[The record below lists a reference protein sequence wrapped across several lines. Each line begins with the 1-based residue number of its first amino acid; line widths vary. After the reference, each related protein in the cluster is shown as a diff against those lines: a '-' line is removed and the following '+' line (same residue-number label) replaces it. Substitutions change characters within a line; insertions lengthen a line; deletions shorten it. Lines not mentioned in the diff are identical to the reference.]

1 VSASVAVS
9 EAVPPAPAAESPEQS
24 VSRRS
29 VPEAES
35 AGTSPPAPATNQNSQ
50 AAPVQGRSRACFHYG
65 EQGHWVMQCPKKAA
79 QQQSGPS
86 ASAKQNVSQPG
97 AGNRSQ
103 TRYNHGRLNHL
114 EAEAVQETPGMTVGM
129 FPVDS
134 HIAEVLFDT
143 GATHL
148 FITAS
153 WVEAHNLLITTMSTP
168 IQIDSAGGRIRAD
181 SICLNVSV
189 EIRGIVFPANLIVM
203 GTQVIDAILGMNW
216 LDKYQAIISCDKRII
231 KLVSPLG
238 EEVVAELVSPEP
250 RKGGYH
256 QMAIDSKEADSLE
269 TIRVVSEFPDVFSKD
284 LPGIPPERKVEFAIE
299 LLPGTAPI
307 SKRAYRVSR
316 PELDE
321 LKKQIDELSE
331 KGYIRPSTSPWAAPI
346 LFVEKKDGTRR
357 MCIDYRALNEVTIK
371 NKYPLPRIEY
381 LFNQLRGASMFSKID
396 LRLGYHQLRIQP
408 SDIPKTTFIT
418 KYGLYELTVMSFG
431 LTNAPAFFMNLM
443 NSVFMDYL
451 NKFVVVF
458 IDDILIYSQ
467 SEEEHVDHLKMVLQR
482 LREHQLYAKLSKCEF
497 WINEVLFLG
506 HIINKEGLAVDLKK
520 VADILN

>member
-1 VSASVAVS
+1 
-9 EAVPPAPAAESPEQS
+9 
-24 VSRRS
+24 
-29 VPEAES
+29 
-35 AGTSPPAPATNQNSQ
+35 
-50 AAPVQGRSRACFHYG
+50 
-65 EQGHWVMQCPKKAA
+65 
-79 QQQSGPS
+79 
-86 ASAKQNVSQPG
+86 
-97 AGNRSQ
+97 
-103 TRYNHGRLNHL
+103 L

-506 HIINKEGLAVDLKK
+506 HIINKDGLAVDLKK